1 MVRVRP
7 TRLVVSQGKACGCI
21 DKPPAT
27 GDLIAIDFD
36 GKHQEYPDGFNQVG
50 QRATVREN
58 DRGFGSVDSLP
69 TEPNGHFCMSA
80 TPRANKNPSTLHDV
94 DAVNNT
100 RHLSAEMSRH
110 GMSFLANPQGK
121 VAFACGMGPD
131 AVQEP
136 RGTCPAGGLRR
147 RRQIQLRLR
156 Q

>member
-1 MVRVRP
+1 M
-7 TRLVVSQGKACGCI
+7 I
-21 DKPPAT
+21 AT
-27 GDLIAIDFD
+27 DFD
-36 GKHQEYPDGFNQVG
+36 GKHQEYLYGFNQVG
-50 QRATVREN
+50 RRATTCEN
-58 DRGFGSVDSLP
+58 DRGFGIIDSLP

-80 TPRANKNPSTLHDV
+80 TPWDNENPNTLYDV
-94 DAVNNT
+94 EAVNNT